1 MGHRARRLARGAEG
15 CGVNCEEMA
24 DRMGLIYMA
33 RAGYDPAAALTVL
46 ATILRDGTWL
56 DGLSGRQA
64 VNADRL
70 ACLRMEVA
78 QVTAAPPAPGP
89 AEMVAPACRPSPDPE
104 TLPSTQ

>member
-1 MGHRARRLARGAEG
+1 
-15 CGVNCEEMA
+15 MA
-24 DRMGLIYMA
+24 DRMGLVYMA

-70 ACLRMEVA
+70 ACLRVEVA
-78 QVTAAPPAPGP
+78 QLAGAPPAPGP
-89 AEMVAPACRPSPDPE
+89 TEMVAPACRPFPDPK
-104 TLPSTQ
+104 TVPSTQ